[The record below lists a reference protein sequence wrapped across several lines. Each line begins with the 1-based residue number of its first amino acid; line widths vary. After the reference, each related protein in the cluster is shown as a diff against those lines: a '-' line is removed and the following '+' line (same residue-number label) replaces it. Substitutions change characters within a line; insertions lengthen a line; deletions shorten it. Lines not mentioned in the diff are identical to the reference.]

1 MPQQLQR
8 SRRLKNVDQSWLR
21 KNNWEED
28 KRCIASKKDLAPSY
42 ICKYAELA
50 GCFCIRSPLKIDLE
64 PSIGS
69 ERFFQI
75 SIKS

>member
-50 GCFCIRSPLKIDLE
+50 GSFCIRSPLQNRFGAQQW
-64 PSIGS
+64 IG
-69 ERFFQI
+69 
-75 SIKS
+75 KVLPDKH